1 MRKIVSFILLLCLAI
16 GARSETVK
24 QSLTGTSSAPTTPLD
39 EGLYVFKCNGLF
51 GLTTY
56 MCAKGTNNANLS
68 ATTDRPT
75 GIDAMRYVWRLKKE
89 GKTWKI
95 INVATGKQL
104 TFESASNGG
113 NVTLTDAGTAV
124 TIEPNGEYVGLKNA
138 NGQYIDMGFSG
149 TSPTTSSDGVSGS
162 RRMTILKAN
171 ITDITFYD
179 ITYNFKYNSDLIG
192 SKSFVV
198 ESGQSLPQ
206 EAPTREELTSS
217 YADPSLLD
225 IAYPTVKA
233 TADAEYDVAVT
244 IGSKFPVTLGN
255 VTNNDF
261 GPGTKFYTMK
271 LNGKYVR
278 YVRDENK
285 DYFTAN
291 DDQSDNSDP
300 YLFAITGDPVNGF
313 NLYNGEVGASEVIYN
328 NNPSNSDD
336 EPISIEAN
344 PTGKWSIGKHPNGKI
359 WLRQGNSD
367 TWYMTSRNSKLGFWD
382 KNNPVGSNVSEIE
395 FAFVTAVPPATLQ
408 PGKTYTIQAKDA
420 SRGALFVAD
429 GSDKFDVCVN
439 VDATNPNQ
447 QFAFVKEGNLLYLYN
462 VGQKKFATRA
472 DNKVGASYIP
482 TNYVTVVESDQE
494 GYYHILFNGTEKL
507 SISATDGCEVL
518 NSNTVDDGNRLQ
530 FTLLDGTI
538 DAEHLTQ
545 YIPVSK
551 ELASKI
557 QQLKDPATFGQGVNT
572 YGSNVSSYAE
582 LYNLILSYYAD
593 INNGGEY
600 SLDLVQGLNELTD
613 ELIESI
619 HLNMPETGKFYRFKN
634 SNKYLTSNLQQGRM
648 KMEATSTASNT
659 RESIFFLTEEN
670 KLVAYANGLYTKNF
684 TSGNYGFEA
693 VGSAGNK
700 VSFED
705 GNEGSASPVYHISC
719 NNYYI
724 YGASGNSVLD
734 AGDGAGTDTGY
745 DWTIEEVE
753 YLPVV
758 VSETVNH
765 GTLYTPVALSLPK
778 GLTAYTGGINGQMLS
793 LKPVTDVIPAN
804 TAVVLQDDGTA
815 ERNETTRH
823 IYLPVSNSNA
833 PAVQE
838 NALSGQINTIAAV
851 ANAYTLQNKA
861 SGLGFYPFTGA
872 TLAGFKAYLLNGQG
886 VRGFAFQEGETTSIE
901 AAEGTQLNEPIY
913 DLSGRRVQKATK
925 GLFIVGGKKV
935 FIK

>member
-16 GARSETVK
+16 GARPETVK
-24 QSLTGTSSAPTTPLD
+24 QSLTGFGSATTIPLD
-39 EGLYVFKCNGLF
+39 EGLYVFECNGRI
-51 GLTTY
+51 GQRTTY
-56 MCAKGTNNANLS
+56 MCAGGTNNANFS
-68 ATTDRPT
+68 ATSTLPS
-75 GIDAMRYVWRLKKE
+75 GIDAMTYVWRLKKE
-89 GKTWKI
+89 GDTWKI

-124 TIEPNGEYVGLKNA
+124 TIEANGEYVGLKNA
-138 NGQYIDMGFSG
+138 NGQYIDMGYFG
-149 TSPTTSSDGVSGS
+149 TSPSTLSDGVSGS
-162 RRMTILKAN
+162 SRMTILKAN
-171 ITDITFYD
+171 ITNITFYA

-192 SKSFVV
+192 SKSFEV
-198 ESGQSLPQ
+198 ESGQSLPPKV
-206 EAPTREELTSS
+206 PTSKDLTSS

-225 IAYPTVKA
+225 FAFPTVKA

-255 VTNNDF
+255 VTNDF

-271 LNGKYVR
+271 LSESGKYVR
-278 YVRDENK
+278 KDEYN
-285 DYFTAN
+285 DYFTASS
-291 DDQSDNSDP
+291 DQSDNSAP

-313 NLYNGEVGASEVIYN
+313 NLYNSEVGASKVIYDN
-328 NNPSNSDD
+328 TPGNSDND
-336 EPISIEAN
+336 PIPTEAN
-344 PTGKWSIGKHPNGKI
+344 PNGKWSIGMHPNGKF
-359 WLRQGNSD
+359 WLRQGNSG

-408 PGKTYTIQAKDA
+408 TGKIYTIQAKDA

-472 DNKVGASYIP
+472 DSKVGASYIP
-482 TNYVTVVESDQE
+482 ANYVTVVESDQE
-494 GYYHILFNGTEKL
+494 GYYHILFDGTEKL

-557 QQLKDPATFGQGVNT
+557 PQLKDPASFGQGVNT
-572 YGSNVSSYAE
+572 YSSNEPAYAE
-582 LYNLILSYYAD
+582 LYNWILSFYAD
-593 INNGGEY
+593 INNGGEN

-613 ELIESI
+613 DLIESI
-619 HLNMPETGKFYRFKN
+619 RLNMPETGKFYRFKN
-634 SNKYLTSNLQQGRM
+634 SNKYLTSNLQEGSM
-648 KMEATSTASNT
+648 KMEDASTASNT
-659 RESIFFLTEEN
+659 RESIFFLTEDNE
-670 KLVAYANGLYTKNF
+670 LIAYANGLYTKNF

-778 GLTAYTGGINGQMLS
+778 GLTAYTGSINGNSLS
-793 LKPVTDVIPAN
+793 LNPVSDVIPAGS
-804 TAVVLQDDGTA
+804 AVVLKDEGA
-815 ERNETTRH
+815 ERDETTRH
-823 IYLPVSNSNA
+823 IYLQVSNSTA
-833 PAVQE
+833 PAVQG

-851 ANAYTLQNKA
+851 ANAYTLQNNA
-861 SGLGFYPFTGA
+861 TTGLGFYPFTGA
-872 TLAGFKAYLLNGQG
+872 TLAGFKAYLLNGFG